1 MREHTYR
8 IDLDGNIWF
17 GDEWYEAPV
26 VYQAFYDNMQRTPD
40 GRLHADCMGERCW
53 IEPEDT
59 PFVVQSVDVAADGGG
74 ATLVLTGGI
83 EEPLDPATLSVGA
96 ENVLY
101 ARVNQ
106 GRFAARLTRKAYYE
120 LARHVAPRDGAFV
133 LTLGDRHWPI
143 AGAPPATTGAA
154 D

>member
-26 VYQAFYDNMQRTPD
+26 VYRAFYDNLQQAPG
-40 GRLHADCMGERCW
+40 GRLFADCMGERCW

-59 PFVVQSVDVAADGGG
+59 VFVVQSVDLDANGGG
-74 ATLVLTGGI
+74 ATLTLTGGI
-83 EEPLDPATLSVGA
+83 EEPLDPATLSVGDA
-96 ENVLY
+96 SVLY
-101 ARVNQ
+101 AKVKG

-120 LARHVAPRDGAFV
+120 LARHITPRDGAFV
-133 LTLGDRHWPI
+133 LTLGGRHWPI
-143 AGAPPATTGAA
+143 AGAPAP
-154 D
+154 